1 MYCRAS
7 FRCLLFC
14 FLVLSLVGCD
24 QNPQPKPREQAKE
37 SREEVAKKLED
48 TKNQVFAEFT
58 RRYNADGTWQESFK
72 RNPVWNMDVEDR
84 LIPVDG
90 RPILST
96 GLLYDVRRRGDDYM
110 LHFKKGYLQRLL
122 GVLGGLI

>member
-48 TKNQVFAEFT
+48 TKI
-58 RRYNADGTWQESFK
+58 RYLQNSRGDITQMALGKSHSSE
-72 RNPVWNMDVEDR
+72 
-84 LIPVDG
+84 
-90 RPILST
+90 ILSGPWT
-96 GLLYDVRRRGDDYM
+96 WRIV
-110 LHFKKGYLQRLL
+110 
-122 GVLGGLI
+122 